1 MQSNENGLGAKTVK
15 LEKYEVLNKV
25 LKKSLL
31 ILRSENVLVNEP
43 LLKEKAHEFANEEN
57 IAGFQAW
64 LEKWKKMYLNSVFF
78 TTAC

>member
-15 LEKYEVLNKV
+15 LEKYEALNKV

-31 ILRSENVLVNEP
+31 ILRSENVQVNEP

-57 IAGFQAW
+57 IAGFQA
-64 LEKWKKMYLNSVFF
+64 
-78 TTAC
+78 